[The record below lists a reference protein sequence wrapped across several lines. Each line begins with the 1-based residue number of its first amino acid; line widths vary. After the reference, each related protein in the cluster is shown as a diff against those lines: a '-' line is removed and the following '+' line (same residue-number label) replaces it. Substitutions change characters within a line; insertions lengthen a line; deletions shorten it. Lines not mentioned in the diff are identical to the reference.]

1 MQLLEQTLS
10 DIVQRSEQVQEMSL
24 KHARLTSETVD
35 REVGRLEKIVG
46 TLEGYQ
52 QK

>member
-1 MQLLEQTLS
+1 
-10 DIVQRSEQVQEMSL
+10 MSL
-24 KHARLTSETVD
+24 KHARITSETVD

-52 QK
+52 QKQLDEMKKTLVET